1 MGHWNGTMSTMS
13 GESQQTI
20 PFYGVNIIKMNS
32 MTKSLVLLS
41 RHLGH
46 NNSLPLILLE
56 KIFDMNNF
64 PSNVRNNITSYTG
77 QIDFLVGQV

>member
-1 MGHWNGTMSTMS
+1 MSTMS
-13 GESQQTI
+13 GESQETI
-20 PFYGVNIIKMNS
+20 PFYGINIIRMNS
-32 MTKSLVLLS
+32 MTKSLVLRS

-46 NNSLPLILLE
+46 NNSLSLILLE